1 MTPSIRPICRATLS
15 VAAFLL
21 LAPTLPAQR
30 VAPPPPA
37 EYDLQARYSIRAA
50 INQRIVQF
58 REMVGYLESLGLKR
72 EPGEED
78 EPADPFADRLR
89 GRLPSNKVEDFLR
102 EPHVRTVLLV
112 PSGMR
117 LPDNAQQPV
126 LVQIGLRKV
135 APSRQQELAA
145 QTRDLLTAR
154 LGFAPKVGFD
164 HQNNTR
170 LLGTIPAGKV
180 TDLLKD
186 LRGQPAGP
194 LAPETPVTDLPEPV
208 HSVVPVRTA
217 EVLRE
222 PEGVPP
228 SADAPPPPE
237 PEGPLQKLAPDLR
250 DKATG
255 EADAQRPTRF
265 EVILTNAPPGL
276 DQNWRGAMLTIPGVM
291 VEGRIGPVVS
301 IAAPLAVA
309 RNLAASP
316 DVASVRLPRAATVQP
331 TPPLAGQPVDV
342 LAATG
347 LDRLHALKY
356 RGAGARV
363 AVIDAEFTGW
373 QSHLGKE
380 LPKSTTF
387 IDLTTTRNFTLEPDA
402 TAEMADTGA
411 PASGLRAAFAVRYAA
426 PEADLVLIRVD
437 PTAAYMI
444 TDAARYVHG
453 ETFRTEGMIAR
464 NRELRAD
471 NDRLRIVR
479 EQVTEER
486 RASLND
492 FSQDEEAVKRRQ
504 ELAAKEADLAAQER
518 LFAERLRRFF
528 KLEDDLLGLRNVRA
542 VVCPFAWDTGY
553 PVDGTGPL
561 ARYFDEI
568 FFGQPQP
575 RVLGKPRTPQISAV
589 WLQAA
594 GDTRGQVWTG
604 RFRDA
609 DGNGVMEFA
618 PPGMPTP
625 VGRWTTEL
633 NFLAWQPHNAER
645 TVELPA
651 GAHVRVALQ
660 WTEAHDPDV
669 TPGPDGADPYRAPIA
684 DLRLVVLRQ
693 RDAAGQRVA
702 SDDLN
707 VAARTVRLP
716 QLINRSAT
724 AATYEHIVEFSAEA
738 AGGYALR
745 IEGVLPRSTRPASA
759 PTLPSQEKSWELTA
773 RLFVETTDAA
783 SRGQGRPVIAD
794 FAPGLG
800 GLGTPGDAA
809 LVRTV
814 GAADNQGH
822 PRPYSALGAPPG
834 RELLSKPS
842 FLAYDQLPG
851 AAMVGGTA
859 QAAAFSAG
867 LLASMMSAGVPDSPD
882 LRWLGLSRGDVLR
895 VPTAWLD
902 TLPERRSASGG
913 PIRP

>member
-1 MTPSIRPICRATLS
+1 MMSSIRPLARVTLTL
-15 VAAFLL
+15 AAVLL
-21 LAPTLPAQR
+21 LTPMLPAQR
-30 VAPPPPA
+30 VVPPPPP
-37 EYDLQARYSIRAA
+37 EYDVQARYSIRAA
-50 INQRIVQF
+50 TNQRIVQF
-58 REMVGYLESLGLKR
+58 MEMTRYLESIDFKR

-78 EPADPFADRLR
+78 EPADLFADRLR

-102 EPHVRTVLLV
+102 ESHVRTVLLI
-112 PSGMR
+112 PAGLK

-126 LVQIGLRKV
+126 LVQIGLRKI

-145 QTRDLLTAR
+145 QTRDLLAAK
-154 LGFAPKVGFD
+154 LGFVPKVGFD
-164 HQNNTR
+164 HQSKTR
-170 LLGTIPAGKV
+170 LLGTIPAGRV

-194 LAPETPVTDLPEPV
+194 LAPETPVTELPEPI

-217 EVLRE
+217 EVLAE
-222 PEGVPP
+222 TEGVLP
-228 SADAPPPPE
+228 SVDVPPPPE
-237 PEGPLQKLAPDLR
+237 PEGPLQKMPPDLR
-250 DKATG
+250 EKITG
-255 EADAQRPTRF
+255 EADAAAQRPTRL
-265 EVILTNAPPGL
+265 EAILTNAPPAL
-276 DQNWRGAMLTIPGVM
+276 DQSWRGAMLTVPGVM

-331 TPPLAGQPVDV
+331 TPPLAGQPIDV

-347 LDRLHALKY
+347 LARLHAMKY
-356 RGAGARV
+356 RGAGVRV
-363 AVIDAEFTGW
+363 AVIGSDFTGW
-373 QSHLGKE
+373 QSHVGKE
-380 LPKSTTF
+380 LPKSATL
-387 IDLTTTRNFTLEPDA
+387 IDLTATRNYTLEPDA
-402 TAEMADTGA
+402 GPESAEAG
-411 PASGLRAAFAVRYAA
+411 PPGSGTRAALAVRFAA
-426 PEADLVLIRVD
+426 PEADLALIRVD
-437 PTAAYMI
+437 PSAAYMV
-444 TDAARYVHG
+444 TDVARYVHG

-471 NDRLRIVR
+471 NDRLRNLRAQI
-479 EQVTEER
+479 TEER
-486 RASLND
+486 QASLND
-492 FSQDEEAVKRRQ
+492 FSQEEEAVKRRQ
-504 ELAAKEADLAAQER
+504 ELAAKETDLAAQER

-542 VVCPFAWDTGY
+542 VVCPLAWDTGY

-575 RVLGKPRTPQISAV
+575 RILGKPRTPQISTV
-589 WLQAA
+589 WLQGA

-604 RFRDA
+604 RFHDA

-618 PPGMPTP
+618 PPGMPVP

-633 NFLAWQPHNAER
+633 NFLAWQPHNHER
-645 TVELPA
+645 VAELPA

-684 DLRLVVLRQ
+684 DLRPLVLRQ
-693 RDAAGQRVA
+693 RDTSGKRVA

-707 VAARTVRLP
+707 VVARSVRLP
-716 QLINRSAT
+716 QLLNRSAT
-724 AATYEHIVEFSAEA
+724 AATYEHIVEFAVDA

-745 IEGVLPRSTRPASA
+745 VEGMMPRSTRPLFA
-759 PTLPSQEKSWELTA
+759 PTLPSQEKAWELTA
-773 RLFVETTDAA
+773 RVFVETTDAA
-783 SRGQGRPVIAD
+783 SRGQGRPMFAD

-814 GAADNQGH
+814 GAADNDGN
-822 PRPYSALGAPPG
+822 PRPYSVYGAPAG

-842 FLAYDQLPG
+842 FLAFDQLPI
-851 AAMVGGTA
+851 AATSGGTA
-859 QAAAFSAG
+859 QSAAFSAG

-882 LRWLGLSRGDVLR
+882 LRWLGLSRGDLLR
-895 VPTAWLD
+895 VPPTWLE
-902 TLPERRSASGG
+902 TLPGRKKN
-913 PIRP
+913 